1 MLTHDP
7 EQQKAYDTDPLISR
21 SIDAELLIDLAK
33 AGKRLVE
40 DAEAIDTPTLILA
53 AEKDHVVFNKEQKL
67 SMINLTRI

>member
-40 DAEAIDTPTLILA
+40 DAEAVDTPNADSCCRKRSCGL
-53 AEKDHVVFNKEQKL
+53 Q
-67 SMINLTRI
+67 

>member
-1 MLTHDP
+1 MLKSKMLTHDP

-40 DAEAIDTPTLILA
+40 DAEAVDT
-53 AEKDHVVFNKEQKL
+53 Q
-67 SMINLTRI
+67 R